1 MNRSTLLARELA
13 GVSPVMVRL
22 RRRIERIAGTSVSV
36 LITGET
42 GTGKT
47 TAARVLHA
55 MSQRAR
61 GPLVKVNCSGI
72 PDTLFESEV
81 FGHAK
86 GAFTGAVSRRRGL
99 MPGADGGSLF
109 LDEIG
114 DLSLA
119 GQAKLLTALDEG
131 EVRPVG
137 SEITERVDARILSAT
152 SRDLDEAIRLGVFR
166 ADLFHR
172 IAVVRTHLPPLRERR
187 EDLPLLVR
195 TYLRRMAARH
205 GLPVPGVS
213 REAWAFLE
221 ARPWPGNVREL
232 AHLLEA
238 ALVLAGGT
246 GELRRL
252 DLEDVIPERNPERNP
267 APCPRTGTKEGGGA
281 DAGTGTDV
289 GEVSNKASNN
299 GGVGAQPVPAP
310 RRTPFPPRTSAPPG
324 APSGAPS
331 GGIRYSAFGSEAEE
345 RARIHKALE
354 TCHGNRTRAARLL
367 GMSRNTL
374 RDRLRRY
381 FPDGGT

>member
-1 MNRSTLLARELA
+1 MNRSSLLARELA
-13 GVSPVMVRL
+13 GASPAMVRL
-22 RRRIERIAGTSVSV
+22 RRRLERIAGTSVSV

-72 PDTLFESEV
+72 PDTLFESEL
-81 FGHAK
+81 FGHEK
-86 GAFTGAVSRRRGL
+86 GAFTGAVARRRGL
-99 MPGADGGSLF
+99 MPAADGGSLF

-119 GQAKLLTALDEG
+119 GQGKLLTALDEG

-137 SEITERVDARILSAT
+137 SETPERVDARILSAT
-152 SRDLDEAIRLGVFR
+152 SRDLDEAMRTGEFR

-172 IAVVRTHLPPLRERR
+172 IAVIRAHLPPLRERR

-195 TYLRRMAARH
+195 TYLRRLAARH

-232 AHLLEA
+232 SHLLEA
-238 ALVLAGGT
+238 ALVLAGRSD
-246 GELRRL
+246 ELRRI
-252 DLEDVIPERNPERNP
+252 DLEDVVPERSRADLSIAGATSRAGEE
-267 APCPRTGTKEGGGA
+267 EGGG
-281 DAGTGTDV
+281 
-289 GEVSNKASNN
+289 GEANTSDEGSRVI
-299 GGVGAQPVPAP
+299 PVPGP
-310 RRTPFPPRTSAPPG
+310 LPTAPPIH
-324 APSGAPS
+324 A
-331 GGIRYSAFGSEAEE
+331 GGGRYSAFGSEAEE
-345 RARIHKALE
+345 RARIRRALE
-354 TCHGNRTRAARLL
+354 ACHGNRTRAARLL

-381 FPDGGT
+381 FPEAAAGSDPSE

>member
-13 GVSPVMVRL
+13 GASPAMVRL
-22 RRRIERIAGTSVSV
+22 RKRMERIAGTSVSV

-61 GPLVKVNCSGI
+61 APLVKVNCSGI
-72 PDTLFESEV
+72 PETLFESEL
-81 FGHAK
+81 FGHEK

-137 SEITERVDARILSAT
+137 SETAERVDARILTAT
-152 SRDLDEAIRLGVFR
+152 SRDLDEAIRTGAFR

-172 IAVVRTHLPPLRERR
+172 IAVVRAHLPPLRERR

-195 TYLRRMAARH
+195 TYLRRLAARH
-205 GLPVPGVS
+205 GLPIPVVS
-213 REAWAFLE
+213 REAWSFLE

-238 ALVLAGGT
+238 ALVLGGGT
-246 GELRRL
+246 EELRQA
-252 DLEDVIPERNPERNP
+252 DLEDVVPERSRGAAGSCP
-267 APCPRTGTKEGGGA
+267 APAATPGPPAT
-281 DAGTGTDV
+281 
-289 GEVSNKASNN
+289 
-299 GGVGAQPVPAP
+299 PAP
-310 RRTPFPPRTSAPPG
+310 PTPPAPPAPPTPPASPAPPTPFSPAPPT
-324 APSGAPS
+324 PV
-331 GGIRYSAFGSEAEE
+331 GGSRYSTFGSEEDE
-345 RARIHKALE
+345 RARIHGALE

-381 FPDGGT
+381 FPEDGGT

>member
-61 GPLVKVNCSGI
+61 RPLVKVNCSGI
-72 PDTLFESEV
+72 PDTLFESEF
-81 FGHAK
+81 FGHEK

-99 MPGADGGSLF
+99 MPGAHGGSLF

-137 SEITERVDARILSAT
+137 SETTERVDARVLSAT
-152 SRDLDEAIRLGVFR
+152 SRDLEEAIRSGAFR

-205 GLPVPGVS
+205 GLPVPGLS
-213 REAWAFLE
+213 REAWDFLE

-238 ALVLAGGT
+238 ALVLAGST
-246 GELRRL
+246 EELRRG
-252 DLEDVIPERNPERNP
+252 DLEDVIPERS
-267 APCPRTGTKEGGGA
+267 AGA
-281 DAGTGTDV
+281 EPGTGTQQDGGNGAGTPGGAEGAGIEEDPE
-289 GEVSNKASNN
+289 GERAP
-299 GGVGAQPVPAP
+299 ALRVPSP
-310 RRTPFPPRTSAPPG
+310 PGPPSPPRPPG
-324 APSGAPS
+324 APGAPAS
-331 GGIRYSAFGSEAEE
+331 PAVGRYSAFGSEAEE
-345 RARIHKALE
+345 RARILRALE

-381 FPDGGT
+381 FPDGGA